1 MRYRSTI
8 VYLVAAL
15 VLGGILFLDLRSE
28 KKEEA
33 REEEAKTLFHEV
45 PEDLTRLV
53 LKREDRT
60 IVVEKTPAEEKNG
73 KAWVIT
79 EPVKADADV
88 YLVNRLTNL
97 VPHLKYTRIIQE
109 SGEDLESFGLKPPRL
124 TFTWASSGAEGSLSV
139 GEKSPIEKDFY
150 AMTGDGPRVFLL
162 AAHDEEVLNQDLYD
176 LRDKGLFT
184 LTSDR
189 VTRFSVERPSG
200 SWAFVKSGETTWAL
214 EGDPD
219 FPVDSERIGAAVRRL
234 SWEEAA
240 SFEAE
245 TAEDLPPYGLDRPFL
260 RIGLQAGETM
270 EELLVGKAVDQGAQD
285 GEERRYARM
294 AHRPQIVT
302 IRTGVLEDL
311 PETLEDLRAALPEEG
326 PKGGEPAA
334 ESGQ

>member
-8 VYLVAAL
+8 VYLIAAL
-15 VLGGILFLDLRSE
+15 VLGGVLFLDLRSE

-45 PEDLTRLV
+45 PKDLTRLI

-60 IVVEKTPAEEKNG
+60 IVVEKTREEKDG
-73 KAWVIT
+73 KGWVIT
-79 EPVKADADV
+79 SPVQADADV
-88 YLVNRLTNL
+88 YLVNRITNL
-97 VPHLKYTRIIQE
+97 LPHLKHTRIIQE
-109 SGEDLESFGLKPPRL
+109 SGEDLASFGLKPPRL
-124 TFTWASSGAEGSLSV
+124 TLTWASSGAEGTLSV
-139 GEKSPIEKDFY
+139 GEKSPIDKDFY
-150 AMTGDGPRVFLL
+150 AMTGDRPRIFLL
-162 AAHDEEVLNQDLYD
+162 AAHDEEVLNKDLYD

-189 VTRFSVERPSG
+189 VTRFSVERPSE
-200 SWAFVKSGETTWAL
+200 SWSFVKSGETTWSL
-214 EGDPD
+214 EGDPA

-245 TAEDLPPYGLDRPFL
+245 TAEDLSAYRLDTPDL
-260 RIGLQAGETM
+260 RIGLQAGDTI

-285 GEERRYARM
+285 REERRYVRM
-294 AHRPQIVT
+294 AHRPQIMT
-302 IRTGVLEDL
+302 IQTGVLEDL
-311 PETLEDLRAALPEEG
+311 PESLEDLRMAVPEEG
-326 PKGGEPAA
+326 PKAGEPAA